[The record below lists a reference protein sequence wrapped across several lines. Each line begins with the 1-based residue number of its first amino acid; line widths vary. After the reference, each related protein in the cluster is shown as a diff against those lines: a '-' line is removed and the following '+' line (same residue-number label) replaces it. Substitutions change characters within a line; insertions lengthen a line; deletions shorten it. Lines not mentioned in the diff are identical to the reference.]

1 MLNKEEFA
9 KRLQELMFYYEIS
22 AATLADKISVQ
33 RSSISHLLS
42 GRNNPSLD
50 FIIKILDNYQKVR
63 FEWLVKGDGV
73 LDSDTGEQVDNSSA
87 PTLFEQELGAKKREF
102 GGKQPI
108 LDPKVANQ
116 VNNTVEK
123 ILLVYKDGSFKVY
136 DNS

>member
-116 VNNTVEK
+116 VSKSVEK

>member
-1 MLNKEEFA
+1 MLNKEDFA
-9 KRLQELMFYYEIS
+9 KRLQELMVYYEIS
-22 AATLADKISVQ
+22 AAALADKISVQ

-50 FIIKILDNYQKVR
+50 FIIKILDKYPKVS

-73 LDSDTGEQVDNSSA
+73 LESDTGEQVDNSSA
-87 PTLFEQELGAKKREF
+87 PTLFEQELSTKKREF
-102 GGKQPI
+102 GEKQPI

-116 VNNTVEK
+116 VSKSVEK

>member
-9 KRLQELMFYYEIS
+9 KRLQELMVYYEIS
-22 AATLADKISVQ
+22 AAALADKISVQ

-50 FIIKILDNYQKVR
+50 FIIKILDKYPKVS
-63 FEWLVKGDGV
+63 FEWLVKGNGV
-73 LDSDTGEQVDNSSA
+73 LESDASEQVVNSPA

-102 GGKQPI
+102 GKKQPV
-108 LDPKVANQ
+108 LNPKVANQ
-116 VNNTVEK
+116 LSKSVEK

>member
-1 MLNKEEFA
+1 MLNKEDFA
-9 KRLQELMFYYEIS
+9 KRLQELMVYYEIS
-22 AATLADKISVQ
+22 AAALADKISVQ

-50 FIIKILDNYQKVR
+50 FIIKILDKYPKVS
-63 FEWLVKGDGV
+63 FEWLVKGNGV
-73 LDSDTGEQVDNSSA
+73 LESDAGEQVVNSST

-102 GGKQPI
+102 GEKQPI
-108 LDPKVANQ
+108 LDSKVANQ
-116 VNNTVEK
+116 VSKSVEK